1 MNQRIRNRI
10 DAART
15 QPPKSKRLPIPTT
28 PFLVTDP
35 FLQQCLADV
44 QAGRVYTIEE
54 IAKKQKMEH
63 EAVRRIYVKEP
74 GVQRYNSMLRVP
86 YCVFDRV
93 VLRSM
98 IQPKSSGPVA
108 A

>member
-1 MNQRIRNRI
+1 MNQRTRDRI

-15 QPPKSKRLPIPTT
+15 RPSKSKRQPSPTT

-44 QAGRVYTIEE
+44 QAGRVYTIDE
-54 IAKKQKMEH
+54 IAKKQKMEN

-93 VLRSM
+93 VLRAM
-98 IQPKSSGPVA
+98 IQPKLSGPVA